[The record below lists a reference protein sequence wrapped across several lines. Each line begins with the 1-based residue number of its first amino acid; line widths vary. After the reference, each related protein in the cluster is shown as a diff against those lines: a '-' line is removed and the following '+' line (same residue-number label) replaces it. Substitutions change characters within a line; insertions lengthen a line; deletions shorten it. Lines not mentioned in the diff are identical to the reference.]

1 MFSIYHVHKKIPFDL
16 QNLAECS
23 WNLHFVMRAAPD
35 QMSFLS
41 LKQALA
47 FEAIFDLSAEQPH

>member
-1 MFSIYHVHKKIPFDL
+1 MCTKNSFL
-16 QNLAECS
+16 TLAECS

-41 LKQALA
+41 LKQVLA